1 MKERFCWTLIGP
13 TGSGK
18 SYLWK
23 QMMKQF
29 PRPVIALDRVG
40 DCEGVGLTVSSA
52 EHLRRYLL
60 AYVEG
65 KVQGS
70 KNGAYVVEQAT
81 VQNGEAVFKLAR
93 QSGMGGTYIV
103 DEAHNWIPATGKQ
116 DQNLLQM
123 LKEGRHDAQ
132 SIVFCTRRPQNLGKN
147 ALNESA
153 VTCFGLTDPGAR
165 TRAAR
170 YMGPEID
177 EHDINALGQHEF
189 LTGGRASVLPFDVSA
204 GESPTSTVCRWDD
217 ATGKIK
223 AVRTV

>member
-1 MKERFCWTLIGP
+1 MDRFCWTLIGP

-23 QMMKQF
+23 QMFGQF
-29 PRPVIALDRVG
+29 PRPVVALDRVG
-40 DCEGVGLTVSSA
+40 DCEDVGLTVSSA

-65 KVQGS
+65 KVQGP
-70 KNGAYVVEQAT
+70 KNGAYVVEHAT
-81 VQNGEAVFKLAR
+81 KKNGEALFKLAHE
-93 QSGMGGTYIV
+93 SGMGGTYIV
-103 DEAHNWIPATGKQ
+103 DEAHNWYPTGGTQ
-116 DQNLLQM
+116 DQNLHKM
-123 LKEGRHDAQ
+123 LMEGRHDAQ

-153 VTCFGLTDPGAR
+153 VTCFAINDPGAR

-170 YMGPEID
+170 YMGPDVD

-189 LTGGRASVLPFDVSA
+189 ITGGRARTLPFDLSA
-204 GESPTSTVCRWDD
+204 GEDPTRTVCRYD
-217 ATGKIK
+217 AKTGEIK
-223 AVRTV
+223 PERTL